1 MKKYKELYFEQKEKT
16 EYWIRKYEEILAEKE
31 VEPYC
36 VIICFKNGESKDIV
50 DVIKHEVNHTN
61 CHPFYNPENW
71 KITTADGLV
80 SIFKYDE
87 VKYILAYRKV
97 EE

>member
-16 EYWIRKYEEILAEKE
+16 EYWISKCEEILAKKNK
-31 VEPYC
+31 VEPYRL
-36 VIICFKNGESKDIV
+36 IIYLKNGESEEIV
-50 DVIKHEVNHTN
+50 DVIKHEVTHTN

-80 SIFKYDE
+80 SAFKYDE
-87 VKYILAYRKV
+87 VKYILAYR
-97 EE
+97 